1 MREARRRLKIV
12 DWYRLESR
20 KFSADRRPD
29 AALTCRHF
37 GIHRSYLSRWRA
49 RYSKGGVRALE
60 DRSRSPKRRRQPVYG
75 MYYRADIKAHRRR
88 SRTVAKSGMGRRK
101 PHGLRHGL
109 RMRKHNF

>member
-1 MREARRRLKIV
+1 MRTGCPTHIITRIPHQRKLAKGVERQSREARQRLKIV

-20 KFSADRRPD
+20 KFSASGRPD

-60 DRSRSPKRRRQPVYG
+60 DKSRSPKRSCSQCT
-75 MYYRADIKAHRRR
+75 ACTTE
-88 SRTVAKSGMGRRK
+88 RT
-101 PHGLRHGL
+101 
-109 RMRKHNF
+109 